1 MNQIVA
7 GALRVPCSAT
17 DGTRSVPAT
26 IDAAISRTLSRR
38 TFLSSWT
45 SATLTALS
53 GCGYMVGG
61 GFDPQVRSVEV
72 PMFETSS
79 LRRGIEVQ
87 LTEAVQ
93 KQIQLRTPFRVV
105 KCDADTRLS
114 GRVVDLRKSVLG
126 ETRQD
131 DPREVQVNLV
141 VEVVWEDLRSGRILA
156 EQQVPVGPEL
166 LSLRSQAEFAPEVGQ
181 SLATAMQQSINQMAR
196 QIVNLMETP
205 W

>member
-1 MNQIVA
+1 MK
-7 GALRVPCSAT
+7 
-17 DGTRSVPAT
+17 
-26 IDAAISRTLSRR
+26 LSRR
-38 TFLSSWT
+38 ALLLSYVST
-45 SATLTALS
+45 TLSGLT

-72 PMFETSS
+72 PIFETKSF
-79 LRRGIEVQ
+79 RRGIEVQ
-87 LTEAVQ
+87 LTEAVH
-93 KQIQLRTPFRVV
+93 KQIQLRTPFRLV

-114 GRVVDLRKSVLG
+114 GRVIDLRKSVLG

-131 DPREVQVNLV
+131 DPRELQVNLV
-141 VEVVWEDLRSGRILA
+141 VEVLWEDLRGGRILA
-156 EQQVPVGPEL
+156 EQQVPIGPEL

-181 SLATAMQQSINQMAR
+181 SLATATQQSMNQLAR

>member
-1 MNQIVA
+1 M
-7 GALRVPCSAT
+7 
-17 DGTRSVPAT
+17 
-26 IDAAISRTLSRR
+26 SRTIARR
-38 TFLSSWT
+38 AFLSCCAT
-45 SATLTALS
+45 ATLTALA
-53 GCGYMVGG
+53 GCGYMIGG

-131 DPREVQVNLV
+131 DPRELQVNLV

-181 SLATAMQQSINQMAR
+181 SLATAMQQSINQLAR
-196 QIVNLMETP
+196 QVVNLMETP

>member
-1 MNQIVA
+1 MI
-7 GALRVPCSAT
+7 
-17 DGTRSVPAT
+17 
-26 IDAAISRTLSRR
+26 LSRR
-38 TFLSSWT
+38 DCLKHIACGSLMGL
-45 SATLTALS
+45 A

-79 LRRGIEVQ
+79 FRRGMEVQ

-93 KQIQLRTPFRVV
+93 KQIQMRTPFRIV
-105 KCDADTRLS
+105 KCDGDTRLS
-114 GRVVDLRKSVLG
+114 GRVVELRKNVLS

-131 DPREVQVNLV
+131 DPREVQVNLA
-141 VEVVWEDLRSGRILA
+141 VEVVWEDLRAGRILTQ
-156 EQQVPVGPEL
+156 QQVPLGPEL
-166 LSLRSQAEFAPEVGQ
+166 IALRSQAAFAPEVGP
-181 SLATAMQQSINQMAR
+181 SLATAMQQSLNQLAR

>member
-1 MNQIVA
+1 MSHAVA
-7 GALRVPCSAT
+7 
-17 DGTRSVPAT
+17 
-26 IDAAISRTLSRR
+26 RR
-38 TFLSSWT
+38 AFLSASIIA
-45 SATLTALS
+45 SLTAMA
-53 GCGYMVGG
+53 GCGYMVGD
-61 GFDPQVRSVEV
+61 GFDRQVRSVEV

-105 KCDADTRLS
+105 KGDADTRLS
-114 GRVVDLRKSVLG
+114 GRVIDLRKGVLG
-126 ETRQD
+126 ETLQD
-131 DPREVQVNLV
+131 DPRELQVNLA

-156 EQQVPVGPEL
+156 EQQVPVTPEL
-166 LSLRSQAEFAPEVGQ
+166 LSLRSQADFAPEVGQ

>member
-1 MNQIVA
+1 MSH
-7 GALRVPCSAT
+7 ALARRV
-17 DGTRSVPAT
+17 
-26 IDAAISRTLSRR
+26 
-38 TFLSSWT
+38 FLSALVAAS
-45 SATLTALS
+45 LTALA
-53 GCGYMVGG
+53 GCGYMVGD
-61 GFDPQVRSVEV
+61 GFDRQVRSVEV

-93 KQIQLRTPFRVV
+93 KQVQLRTPFRVV
-105 KCDADTRLS
+105 KGDADTRLS

-126 ETRQD
+126 ETLYD
-131 DPREVQVNLV
+131 DPRELQLNLV

-156 EQQVPVGPEL
+156 ERQIPVTPEL
-166 LSLRSQAEFAPEVGQ
+166 VSLRSQADFAPEVGQ

>member
-1 MNQIVA
+1 MTHTLARRAFLPTCLI
-7 GALRVPCSAT
+7 
-17 DGTRSVPAT
+17 
-26 IDAAISRTLSRR
+26 AAFSTL
-38 TFLSSWT
+38 
-45 SATLTALS
+45 A

-61 GFDPQVRSVEV
+61 GFDRQVRSVEV

-93 KQIQLRTPFRVV
+93 KQIQLHTPFRVV
-105 KCDADTRLS
+105 KEDADTRLT

-126 ETRQD
+126 ETRYD
-131 DPREVQVNLV
+131 DPRELQMNLV

-156 EQQVPVGPEL
+156 EQQVPVTPDL
-166 LSLRSQAEFAPEVGQ
+166 ISLRSQADFAPEVGQ

>member
-1 MNQIVA
+1 M
-7 GALRVPCSAT
+7 
-17 DGTRSVPAT
+17 
-26 IDAAISRTLSRR
+26 SRR
-38 TFLSSWT
+38 FARRVFLSSCA
-45 SATLTALS
+45 SATLTALA

-61 GFDPQVRSVEV
+61 GFDPQVRTVEV

-79 LRRGIEVQ
+79 FRRGIEVQ

-105 KCDADTRLS
+105 KYDADTRLS
-114 GRVVDLRKSVLG
+114 GRVVELRKSVLG

-131 DPREVQVNLV
+131 DPRELQVNLA
-141 VEVVWEDLRSGRILA
+141 VEVVWEDLRAGRILA
-156 EQQVPVGPEL
+156 EQSVPIGAEL

-181 SLATAMQQSINQMAR
+181 SLATASQQAIDRLAR
-196 QIVNLMETP
+196 QIVNLMEQP

>member
-1 MNQIVA
+1 MK
-7 GALRVPCSAT
+7 
-17 DGTRSVPAT
+17 
-26 IDAAISRTLSRR
+26 LSRR
-38 TFLSSWT
+38 AMLLSCVST
-45 SATLTALS
+45 TLSGFA

-72 PMFETSS
+72 PIFETKSF
-79 LRRGIEVQ
+79 RRGIEVQ

-105 KCDADTRLS
+105 KCDADTRLT
-114 GRVVDLRKSVLG
+114 GRVIDLRKSVLG

-131 DPREVQVNLV
+131 DPRELQVNLV
-141 VEVVWEDLRSGRILA
+141 VEVIWEDLRGGRILA
-156 EQQVPVGPEL
+156 EQQVPIGPEL

-181 SLATAMQQSINQMAR
+181 SLATATQQSMNQLAR

>member
-1 MNQIVA
+1 M
-7 GALRVPCSAT
+7 
-17 DGTRSVPAT
+17 
-26 IDAAISRTLSRR
+26 SRTLARR
-38 TFLSSWT
+38 AFLSSCVT
-45 SATLTALS
+45 ASLTALA

-61 GFDPQVRSVEV
+61 GFDQQVRSVEV

-105 KCDADTRLS
+105 KGDADTRLS

-131 DPREVQVNLV
+131 DPRELQVNLV
-141 VEVVWEDLRSGRILA
+141 VEVVWEDLRSGRVLA
-156 EQQVPVGPEL
+156 EQQVPVSSEL
-166 LSLRSQAEFAPEVGQ
+166 LSLRTQAEFAPEVGQ

>member
-1 MNQIVA
+1 M
-7 GALRVPCSAT
+7 
-17 DGTRSVPAT
+17 
-26 IDAAISRTLSRR
+26 SRTIARR
-38 TFLSSWT
+38 AFLSCCAT
-45 SATLTALS
+45 ATLTALA

-105 KCDADTRLS
+105 KSDADTRLS

-126 ETRQD
+126 RIARTTRAAASEPCRRSRLGRPAFWPH
-131 DPREVQVNLV
+131 PRRAASPRWAGTSLV
-141 VEVVWEDLRSGRILA
+141 TVADRIRPGSWPIAGHRHAAVDQPARPAGRQFDGNAVVVASFRRH
-156 EQQVPVGPEL
+156 Q
-166 LSLRSQAEFAPEVGQ
+166 
-181 SLATAMQQSINQMAR
+181 
-196 QIVNLMETP
+196 
-205 W
+205 

>member
-1 MNQIVA
+1 MK
-7 GALRVPCSAT
+7 
-17 DGTRSVPAT
+17 
-26 IDAAISRTLSRR
+26 LSRR
-38 TFLSSWT
+38 ALLLSCIST
-45 SATLTALS
+45 TLSGLA

-72 PMFETSS
+72 PIFETKSF
-79 LRRGIEVQ
+79 RRGIEVQ

-105 KCDADTRLS
+105 KCDADTRLT
-114 GRVVDLRKSVLG
+114 GRVIDLRKSVLG

-131 DPREVQVNLV
+131 DPRELQVNLV
-141 VEVVWEDLRSGRILA
+141 VEVIWEDLRGGRILA
-156 EQQVPVGPEL
+156 EQQVPIGPEL

-181 SLATAMQQSINQMAR
+181 SLATATQQSMNQLAR

>member
-1 MNQIVA
+1 M
-7 GALRVPCSAT
+7 S
-17 DGTRSVPAT
+17 
-26 IDAAISRTLSRR
+26 LSRR
-38 TFLSSWT
+38 ALLLSCVST
-45 SATLTALS
+45 TLSGLA

-61 GFDPQVRSVEV
+61 GFDPRVRSVEV
-72 PMFETSS
+72 PIFETKSF
-79 LRRGIEVQ
+79 RRGIEVQ

-105 KCDADTRLS
+105 KSDADTRLS

-131 DPREVQVNLV
+131 DPRELQVNLV
-141 VEVVWEDLRSGRILA
+141 VEVLWEDLRAGRILA
-156 EQQVPVGPEL
+156 EQQVPIGPEL
-166 LSLRSQAEFAPEVGQ
+166 LALRSQADFAPEVGQ
-181 SLATAMQQSINQMAR
+181 SLATATQQSVDQLAR

>member
-1 MNQIVA
+1 M
-7 GALRVPCSAT
+7 SH
-17 DGTRSVPAT
+17 
-26 IDAAISRTLSRR
+26 TLARR
-38 TFLSSWT
+38 TFLSTCVTASV
-45 SATLTALS
+45 TALA

-61 GFDPQVRSVEV
+61 GFDRQVRSVEV

-79 LRRGIEVQ
+79 FRRGIEVQ

-93 KQIQLRTPFRVV
+93 KQIQMRTPFRVV
-105 KCDADTRLS
+105 KSDGDTRLS
-114 GRVVDLRKSVLG
+114 GRVVDLRKNVLG
-126 ETRQD
+126 ETRND
-131 DPREVQVNLV
+131 DPRELQLNLV

-156 EQQVPVGPEL
+156 EQNVPITSDL
-166 LSLRSQAEFAPEVGQ
+166 LSLRTQADFAPEVGQ

>member
-1 MNQIVA
+1 MK
-7 GALRVPCSAT
+7 L
-17 DGTRSVPAT
+17 TRRAMLWTGLGPV
-26 IDAAISRTLSRR
+26 LSG
-38 TFLSSWT
+38 
-45 SATLTALS
+45 LT

-72 PMFETSS
+72 PIFETKSF
-79 LRRGIEVQ
+79 RRGIEVQ

-114 GRVVDLRKSVLG
+114 GRVIDLRKSVLG
-126 ETRQD
+126 ETLQD
-131 DPREVQVNLV
+131 DAREVQVNLV
-141 VEVVWEDLRSGRILA
+141 VEVLWEDLRAGRILA
-156 EQQVPVGPEL
+156 EQQVPIGPEL
-166 LSLRSQAEFAPEVGQ
+166 LALRSQADFAPEVGQ
-181 SLATAMQQSINQMAR
+181 SLATATQQSINQLAR